1 MKAEYTITEYS
12 ELLMQLMKKVLAEP
26 GLKDDLRAAQEL
38 FTGKAAL
45 DKSNANSF
53 NEWYLLERDCPLLG
67 APPAVAFAPSDT
79 QKDDIWHCLLDSFFG
94 LFHVSSLEGQANTAI
109 LECLWSAR
117 QVRVTTLPVGV
128 DVGTLIPA
136 RVAQSSSES
145 HLLLPAA
152 NFIIAPDLLESLAS
166 DLRDIRGEQPR
177 ARLSQLEWQRLFTS
191 HQLSQAEAVGETF
204 EEVLAQALHGQ
215 DQITIEDVI
224 ALIDKAGAQEALNQ
238 IAFDAD
244 IDIEPLRAAF
254 ALIGGSE
261 EKNASVSEDIED
273 DAAQAI
279 SDFLGKDSSGSNLEQ
294 AFGDLEQQ
302 LGLEAGATGL
312 LSEQSE
318 ATGIDTLPG
327 VEMWLRSYLFDCEV
341 GGIAV
346 SDEAGKEIE
355 RFLNYC
361 AETVGEEEIDPHQ
374 LPASTVL
381 AYMMGAE
388 NLEDLQL
395 KIAHL
400 DSFVHWL
407 CHEQDSPLESI
418 TPLSGDET
426 SQWLIR
432 LMTCNSKLA
441 SSGVKATSLVDI
453 AGLTPLSTLDEDGG
467 TALIS
472 DFPEDFAAL
481 LEVGDKLMG
490 SWTAGTF
497 VASAWMPKR
506 LLPSKE

>member
-1 MKAEYTITEYS
+1 MKAEYTITEYT
-12 ELLMQLMKKVLAEP
+12 ELLMQLMKKVLAKAE
-26 GLKDDLRAAQEL
+26 LKEDLRAAQEI
-38 FTGKAAL
+38 FTGKEAL

-67 APPAVAFAPSDT
+67 TPPAVAFAPANIG
-79 QKDDIWHCLLDSFFG
+79 KDDIWHCLLDSFFG
-94 LFHVSSLEGQANTAI
+94 LFHVSSLEEQHNTAI

-117 QVRVTTLPVGV
+117 QVRVTTLPEGI

-191 HQLSQAEAVGETF
+191 HQLSQAEAAGQTF
-204 EEVLAQALHGQ
+204 EEALAQALHGQ
-215 DQITIEDVI
+215 DQMTSEEVI
-224 ALIDKAGAQEALNQ
+224 ALIDKGGAQEALNQ
-238 IAFDAD
+238 IAFDTD

-254 ALIGGSE
+254 SLIGGTE
-261 EKNASVSEDIED
+261 EKSASVSEDIED
-273 DAAQAI
+273 NAAQAI
-279 SDFLGKDSSGSNLEQ
+279 SDFLGKDSTGPNLEE
-294 AFGDLEQQ
+294 AFGVLEQQ
-302 LGLEAGATGL
+302 LDLEAGVTGL

-346 SDEAGKEIE
+346 SDEAGTEIE

-361 AETVGEEEIDPHQ
+361 SDTVGEDEIDPHQ

-388 NLEDLQL
+388 NLEDLHL
-395 KIAHL
+395 KIVHL
-400 DSFVHWL
+400 DSFVNWL
-407 CHEQDSPLESI
+407 CHEQGSPLESI
-418 TPLSGDET
+418 TPLSGEET
-426 SQWLIR
+426 NQWLTSLISCNAR
-432 LMTCNSKLA
+432 LGK
-441 SSGVKATSLVDI
+441 SGVKATSLVDI

-472 DFPEDFAAL
+472 DFPEDFAAS

-490 SWTAGTF
+490 SWVAGTF
-497 VASAWMPKR
+497 VPSAWMPKK
-506 LLPSKE
+506 LLPSK